1 MHRFAR
7 HTMVN
12 AHKRKMRAKG
22 SVLDK

>member
-1 MHRFAR
+1 MYRFAR